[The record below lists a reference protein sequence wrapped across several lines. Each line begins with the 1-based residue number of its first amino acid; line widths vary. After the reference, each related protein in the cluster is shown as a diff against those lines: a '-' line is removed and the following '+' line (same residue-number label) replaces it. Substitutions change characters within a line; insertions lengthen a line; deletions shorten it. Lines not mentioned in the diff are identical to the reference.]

1 MQQHKHTIFKQKK
14 IKFEDGD
21 KTGTY
26 LSLSLLGVFP
36 TRFCSFVLQ
45 TKTMETQNKNEILS

>member
-1 MQQHKHTIFKQKK
+1 MQQHIHAIFKLTK
-14 IKFEDGD
+14 IKDGD

-26 LSLSLLGVFP
+26 LGLSLLGVFP

-45 TKTMETQNKNEILS
+45 TETMETQNRNEILS

>member
-1 MQQHKHTIFKQKK
+1 MQQHKHAIFKQKK
-14 IKFEDGD
+14 KIKDGD

-36 TRFCSFVLQ
+36 ARFCSFVLQ